1 MTQEK
6 ELQSARYGFWGYL
19 ILIIGLAGITA
30 FLLFINQ
37 DALFKY
43 GLTYRQIWSVWGGV
57 FGFLFLG
64 SVCSPFYWRW
74 KQRKKQLI
82 YLPPDSSG
90 AEAKTNPDVMTTIID
105 YTDLKQHLNLRYRVF
120 WRRKVRL
127 LLITGDEAAIEQLLP
142 GLQQQQWLE
151 GNRTVLIYGGSLASE
166 PDREKYI
173 ALRKLRRGCP
183 LDGIIRVLP
192 QSLKL
197 TPQISDNDLRGLEKI
212 SELLRYSAPVWLWQ
226 LCDSNWSQDTR
237 PEQAVGASFP
247 LRAKADDI
255 TRQLERMLPA
265 LRTQGVSQ
273 VTENNRHDFL
283 LRLSQHLQDGGI
295 VRWAQQLVPW
305 LSVSQQRFP
314 LRGLMFSLPEKK
326 TAGTSAST
334 ADAEQYI
341 PGSQRHALTLP
352 ATWQGIVDDCP
363 RVRGRRVGMAWEQTL
378 A

>member
-90 AEAKTNPDVMTTIID
+90 AEAKTNPDVITIID

-183 LDGIIRVLP
+183 LDGI
-192 QSLKL
+192 
-197 TPQISDNDLRGLEKI
+197 
-212 SELLRYSAPVWLWQ
+212 
-226 LCDSNWSQDTR
+226 
-237 PEQAVGASFP
+237 
-247 LRAKADDI
+247 KADGAFYAQTMKTVQPTRMGISAGLWHPGCI
-255 TRQLERMLPA
+255 T
-265 LRTQGVSQ
+265 
-273 VTENNRHDFL
+273 
-283 LRLSQHLQDGGI
+283 
-295 VRWAQQLVPW
+295 
-305 LSVSQQRFP
+305 
-314 LRGLMFSLPEKK
+314 
-326 TAGTSAST
+326 
-334 ADAEQYI
+334 
-341 PGSQRHALTLP
+341 PGSSSAVKRLITIRCRKMRA
-352 ATWQGIVDDCP
+352 C
-363 RVRGRRVGMAWEQTL
+363 R
-378 A
+378 